1 MNEYAPI
8 AYWKDL
14 GFFEMDTARGMKDI
28 LMGKKGLRDIAMKP
42 AGWADTKTWG
52 KLWNAVK
59 AEIRDTTDFKPGT
72 VEFWKRPGS
81 GFRRSSTGHRWWI
94 RFCTGLK

>member
-28 LMGKKGLRDIAMKP
+28 LMGKKGLRISP
-42 AGWADTKTWG
+42 
-52 KLWNAVK
+52 
-59 AEIRDTTDFKPGT
+59 
-72 VEFWKRPGS
+72 
-81 GFRRSSTGHRWWI
+81 
-94 RFCTGLK
+94 